1 MKNNILVIFLILS
14 LFTTAPSKMAA
25 QQTIIKKEKQYT
37 PVYSKYNTYSRKWN
51 KFFKEKRHVIIFSFS
66 LFKNIFGKR

>member
-25 QQTIIKKEKQYT
+25 QQTIIKKER
-37 PVYSKYNTYSRKWN
+37 SRTQTMEN
-51 KFFKEKRHVIIFSFS
+51 QTDQ
-66 LFKNIFGKR
+66 